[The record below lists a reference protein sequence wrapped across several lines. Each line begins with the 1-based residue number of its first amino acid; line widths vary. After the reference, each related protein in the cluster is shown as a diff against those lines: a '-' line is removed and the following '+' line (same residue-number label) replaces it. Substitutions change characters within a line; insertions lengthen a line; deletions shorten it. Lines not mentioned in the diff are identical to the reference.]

1 MHRFSFVT
9 YAERF
14 MKKTFVVRKKT
25 QQRHLLLTLHI
36 WYDGLLVLIRGT
48 FPLICEAL
56 VYRIITF
63 WSKDI
68 LM

>member
-1 MHRFSFVT
+1 
-9 YAERF
+9 

-25 QQRHLLLTLHI
+25 QQRHLLLTLPI
-36 WYDGLLVLIRGT
+36 WCDGLFVLIRGT
-48 FPLICEAL
+48 LPLICEAL
-56 VYRIITF
+56 AYRIITF

>member
-1 MHRFSFVT
+1 
-9 YAERF
+9 

-25 QQRHLLLTLHI
+25 QQRHLLLTLPI
-36 WYDGLLVLIRGT
+36 WYDGLFVLIRGT

-56 VYRIITF
+56 AYRIITF